1 MIFVPQVDFPAV
13 TICNINRVNCHN
25 AFVAFY
31 NMKTALADPSLN
43 ETQRVFYNFSILI
56 CFILISKT

>member
-1 MIFVPQVDFPAV
+1 MTVHIQVDFPAV

-31 NMKTALADPSLN
+31 NMKTALTDPTLN
-43 ETQRVFYNFSILI
+43 ETQKVLCWIIVNYF
-56 CFILISKT
+56 KV

>member
-1 MIFVPQVDFPAV
+1 MTVIAQVDFPAV

-31 NMKTALADPSLN
+31 NIKTTLAQPDLN
-43 ETQRVFYNFSILI
+43 ETIKVS
-56 CFILISKT
+56 

>member
-1 MIFVPQVDFPAV
+1 MTVHIQVDFPAV

-31 NMKTALADPSLN
+31 NMKTALAQPDLN
-43 ETQRVFYNFSILI
+43 ETIKVS
-56 CFILISKT
+56 